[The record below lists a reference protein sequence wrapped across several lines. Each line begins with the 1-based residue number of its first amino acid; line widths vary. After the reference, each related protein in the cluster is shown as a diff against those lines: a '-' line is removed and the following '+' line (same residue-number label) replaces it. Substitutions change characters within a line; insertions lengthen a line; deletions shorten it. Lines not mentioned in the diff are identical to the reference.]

1 MSMKWKPFTGVNK
14 KSVKKFFGT
23 LKFSTY
29 CIFHP
34 FDGFWDLTREKRGSM
49 GAATIILILALLARI
64 LRIQNTSFQFY
75 PVKYEEINIFM
86 EILGILVPFIIWVV
100 ANWALTTLFD
110 GKGTL
115 KQVYMASCYA
125 ITPYPLLQ
133 FPLII
138 LSNFITVEEGTFYY
152 FFFNLSLV
160 WCGLL
165 IVFAMMMI
173 HDYSLGKTLLSTL
186 FSVLGMAIIIFI
198 LLLFFSLIGDGI
210 SYFYSLY
217 KEVIFRLY

>member
-1 MSMKWKPFTGVNK
+1 MSMKWKLFSGVNK
-14 KSVKKFFGT
+14 KSVKRFGKT

-34 FDGFWDLTREKRGSM
+34 FDGYWDLTREKRGSM
-49 GAATIILILALLARI
+49 GAGTLILVLALVTRVLK
-64 LRIQNTSFQFY
+64 LMNTNFQFNRIN
-75 PVKYEEINIFM
+75 YETVNIFM
-86 EILGILVPFIIWVV
+86 EVLGIFVPFVIWVV
-100 ANWALTTLFD
+100 SNWALTTLFD

-125 ITPYPLLQ
+125 ITPYPMIQL
-133 FPLII
+133 PLII
-138 LSNFITVEEGTFYY
+138 LSNFITVDEGAFYTF
-152 FFFNLSLV
+152 FDILSLI
-160 WCGLL
+160 WCVLL

-173 HDYSLGKTLLSTL
+173 HDYTLGKTILSTL
-186 FSVLGMAIIIFI
+186 FSILGMAIIIFI

-217 KEVIFRLY
+217 KEIIFRLY